1 MYKIEKSAYGL
12 KITLSEILSSEEALQ
27 YKAELIKAALEQK
40 QTYSV
45 IFYTQI
51 LIPFNPEVM
60 KVLEEAYAAVIN
72 STPNLCR
79 VAVITK
85 SPVVKDQTRRLQHYL
100 QVSDIVRIIDV
111 SKYADWEKKALDW
124 VLSGVE
130 PEVDEPTLVT
140 TKK

>member
-12 KITLSEILSSEEALQ
+12 KIILSEILSTKEALQ
-27 YKAELIKAALEQK
+27 YKTELIKAAKEQK

-45 IFYTQI
+45 IFYTQT

-60 KVLEEAYAAVIN
+60 KVLEKAYATVIN
-72 STPNLCR
+72 SNPYLGR

-124 VLSGVE
+124 VLSGAE

>member
-1 MYKIEKSAYGL
+1 MYKIEKSSFGL
-12 KITLSEILSSEEALQ
+12 KITLSEIISLEEALK

-45 IFYTQI
+45 IFYTQT

-72 STPNLCR
+72 STPYLGR

-111 SKYADWEKKALDW
+111 SRYADWEKRLWTGFSAAWSRRSMYRLW
-124 VLSGVE
+124 
-130 PEVDEPTLVT
+130 
-140 TKK
+140 

>member
-12 KITLSEILSSEEALQ
+12 KIILSEILSTKEALQ
-27 YKAELIKAALEQK
+27 YKTELIKAAKEQK

-45 IFYTQI
+45 IFYTQT

-60 KVLEEAYAAVIN
+60 KVLEKAYAAVIN
-72 STPNLCR
+72 SNPYLGR

-124 VLSGVE
+124 VLSGAE